1 MVAQGTD
8 VAYTLGS
15 GSNTLRLPPLWVAAP
30 HIVALAPETQT
41 GYGGGTASFDV
52 VLTNPAATPDVYT
65 LQVAGLPPSWQVI
78 LPASVNIAAGATVTE
93 ALLIQLPQD
102 ALGDYPLTVAVEN
115 SAGGSDQAS
124 GRLQVSDALDVA
136 ITPPLQEST
145 EGVAVDYTVTITNN
159 TPSAGNVALAVTGLG
174 DHSVSLAPS
183 LPVPANGSAS
193 TALTVTPQ
201 AGPRVFGFAVTG
213 TTDNG
218 AADSA
223 QATLDVVGLRTVG
236 VSIDPA
242 GAAGGPGSP
251 AQFTVTVTNTGTL
264 SDTSSSAGVLPKRR
278 VNC

>member
-1 MVAQGTD
+1 
-8 VAYTLGS
+8 
-15 GSNTLRLPPLWVAAP
+15 
-30 HIVALAPETQT
+30 
-41 GYGGGTASFDV
+41 
-52 VLTNPAATPDVYT
+52 
-65 LQVAGLPPSWQVI
+65 
-78 LPASVNIAAGATVTE
+78 
-93 ALLIQLPQD
+93 
-102 ALGDYPLTVAVEN
+102 
-115 SAGGSDQAS
+115 
-124 GRLQVSDALDVA
+124 
-136 ITPPLQEST
+136 PLQEST

-242 GAAGGPGSP
+242 SAAGGRGSP

-264 SDTSSSAGVLPKRR
+264 SDTYTLDVTVPGGWSYELSRNGTAVSSVNLQPLAFNSAELLLTVTPPLGATPGSYPVTVNAESTQVAGVQGSDTAQLE
-278 VNC
+278 VLT